1 MKPEFQAELF
11 RRYPKLF
18 RKPGMRLFVPGTGDA
33 SLVDS
38 TGPIDERGIECGDGW
53 FAIVDRLSW
62 VCEMEIEALDRQA
75 VPMERWPRVVQIKEK
90 IGTLRF
96 YVLGP
101 LSDSVREQIQLEHS
115 DEGESARTC
124 AGCGGPR
131 KPRDGSSL
139 NTDCNN
145 CAAMQR
151 ARAPQA

>member
-1 MKPEFQAELF
+1 MKPELQAELF

-18 RKPGMRLFVPGTGDA
+18 RKPGMRLFAPGTGDA
-33 SLVDS
+33 ILVDS

-53 FAIVDRLSW
+53 FAIVDRLSC

-75 VPMERWPRVVQIKEK
+75 VPMERWPRAMQIKEK

-101 LSDSVREQIQLEHS
+101 LSDSVREQIRLELS
-115 DEGESARTC
+115 DECESARTC
-124 AGCGGPR
+124 ASCGGPR
-131 KPRDGSSL
+131 KPSDGSSL
-139 NTDCNN
+139 NTDCDN

-151 ARAPQA
+151 VHESQA